1 MRRTIKLNGA
11 NHVVDFGTLEAARVT
26 IHQDGAVAVS
36 TDLDGRTPGA
46 EFEAIFIGTQSI
58 EVLTGPSDENVEFGP
73 LEPGEGETTLSV
85 AKARKLR
92 ELAAARYASEVAG
105 VTVNGATVRTDRE
118 SQAMITGAALQATQ
132 DAAYTCRW
140 KTEKGFVEL
149 TAAQIVAVA
158 TAVRAHV
165 QAQFDREAELIVQ
178 VNVAATVEAV
188 EAITWQGGEN

>member
-1 MRRTIKLNGA
+1 MQRTITLGGVEYVA
-11 NHVVDFGTLEAARVT
+11 DFGMQENARVS
-26 IHQDGAVAVS
+26 IMNGIVAVS
-36 TDLDGRTPGA
+36 PDLSARTPGA
-46 EFEAIFIGTQSI
+46 EFEAIFHGTQSI

-118 SQAMITGAALQATQ
+118 SQAMITGAALAAVQ
-132 DAAYTCRW
+132 DANYTCKW
-140 KTEKGFVEL
+140 KTEDGFVTL
-149 TAAQIVAVA
+149 TAAQIIAVA